1 MKRMLRSTF
10 DPLPRSLSTRGLVA
24 LVLVVVLG
32 TAVTV
37 HRYMESSD
45 HSRSEVF
52 GQGRSQSKG
61 ASFEVR
67 GVSNGSRASSLGT
80 RCRSSSAC
88 EAGVPSGTGGTT
100 PAPVVEPTSASPS
113 IFESN

>member
-1 MKRMLRSTF
+1 MNKVLRSTF

-37 HRYMESSD
+37 QRYMESSD
-45 HSRSEVF
+45 HPRSEVF
-52 GQGRSQSKG
+52 GQGPSRSTG

-67 GVSNGSRASSLGT
+67 GGSRASSLGT

-88 EAGVPSGTGGTT
+88 EATAPAATGGTT
-100 PAPVVEPTSASPS
+100 SAPAEPSSAAPS
-113 IFESN
+113 VFESQ